1 MHSYILIFH
10 IISVIAWYAVLF
22 YLPRLFVYHAENNEN
37 KEFLQVIK
45 IMEYKLYKYIGI
57 PSFWATVGSGV
68 AMIINTPEFLE
79 GWLYAKITLVTL
91 LGIYFFHLGSLRERL
106 ENDSCSKSG
115 KFFRAYNEVPTLI
128 LIGVV
133 ILVILKPF

>member
-22 YLPRLFVYHAENNEN
+22 YLPRLFVYHAENEN
-37 KEFLQVIK
+37 NKDFVRVVK
-45 IMEYKLYKYIGI
+45 IMEYKLYKHIGI

-68 AMIINTPEFLE
+68 TMIINTPEFLQR
-79 GWLYAKITLVTL
+79 WLYLKITLVVL
-91 LGIYFFHLGSLRERL
+91 LGVYFFHLGYLRKKL
-106 ENDSCSKSG
+106 QDDSCIKSG

-128 LIGVV
+128 LIGVI